1 MGVAFWTGKWAPQV
15 TWRLKSAYNK
25 FLMEQ
30 HTSLLKVLNLMFTLI
45 MSGDYNSTWSIS
57 RPLLGLI
64 LLHENDFIQ
73 MKDTFVQNLSNQHN
87 SEEKK
92 EKLKSFFDELMTGV
106 ENNLNTRNRDHFTRN
121 LYTFALHVRDL

>member
-92 EKLKSFFDELMTGV
+92 KK
-106 ENNLNTRNRDHFTRN
+106 N
-121 LYTFALHVRDL
+121 